1 MLWRRD
7 VRHKD
12 EAPNRHN
19 ILANSVPF
27 VSRRKRRKRLASQA
41 TEPCGNMSFVHT
53 FMLAYDGNLSL
64 LEINLCRKG
73 SSLFSASAATKKCAP
88 PFGVRIFLLWRR
100 RRDSNPRGLAPK
112 RFSRPPRYDRFDTP
126 PYAAIIAERA
136 KNVNGGK
143 GSAPQKPSSA
153 APRFCIERQSMP
165 CCSLYALTVFC
176 KSMVTVMGP
185 TPPGTGVM

>member
-1 MLWRRD
+1 M
-7 VRHKD
+7 KKPK
-12 EAPNRHN
+12 PNT
-19 ILANSVPF
+19 F
-27 VSRRKRRKRLASQA
+27 VFDL
-41 TEPCGNMSFVHT
+41 
-53 FMLAYDGNLSL
+53 
-64 LEINLCRKG
+64 G
-73 SSLFSASAATKKCAP
+73 SY
-88 PFGVRIFLLWRR
+88 WRR

-136 KNVNGGK
+136 ENVNGGK